1 MLVQVDLQAMDRAHR
16 IGQKKR
22 VRVFRFITEGTVEEK
37 IVERADR
44 KLFLDAAV
52 IQQGRFLDKLQTSL
66 TKGEVMEMVRVILL
80 YFLFLTPFQ
89 VKFGADEILSS
100 KEGII
105 TDEDIDTLLAR
116 GEERTNAINSKLSTE
131 VQHSLANF
139 SVGMED
145 WSEMNIFTF
154 EGENFKGKKTAG
166 RKKKSLAEKCG
177 ENAFLLSLPQRERK
191 KNYGEVGEFL
201 AEDPEL
207 VALVFISFAL
217 LPLTLPHL

>member
-1 MLVQVDLQAMDRAHR
+1 
-16 IGQKKR
+16 
-22 VRVFRFITEGTVEEK
+22 
-37 IVERADR
+37 
-44 KLFLDAAV
+44 
-52 IQQGRFLDKLQTSL
+52 
-66 TKGEVMEMVRVILL
+66 
-80 YFLFLTPFQ
+80 
-89 VKFGADEILSS
+89 LSS
-100 KEGII
+100 KEGVI

-145 WSEMNIFTF
+145 WSEMNMFTF

-166 RKKKSLAEKCG
+166 RKKKSMAEKCG
-177 ENAFLLSLPQRERK
+177 ENTFLLALPQRERK

-207 VALVFISFAL
+207 VALVPPPYTPSSNLSLSLRPPPPGDGSSEYQNPDLQETAQEDHRE
-217 LPLTLPHL
+217 LP